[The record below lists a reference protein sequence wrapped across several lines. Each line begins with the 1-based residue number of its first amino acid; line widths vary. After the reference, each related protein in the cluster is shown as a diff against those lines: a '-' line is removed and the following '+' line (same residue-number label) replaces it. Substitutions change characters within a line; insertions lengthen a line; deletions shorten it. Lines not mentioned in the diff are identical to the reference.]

1 MSGIKNHS
9 SFSLGFFWRDF
20 KSDKSFNWFF
30 ILCASLGIIGLILV
44 ESFKIGVEEKVEK
57 NAKNFIASDLA
68 LSTRRALDENEI
80 KKIENYLS
88 EKKFQYAKW
97 TETYSLVTKKNDGKN
112 GSEENV
118 SKLADLNFVTNEF
131 PFYGGVI
138 LENFG
143 KKGPGGWSEIHQS
156 PVLWMSR
163 DLSWELGVKVGDE
176 IKVGEIYFKLAGIIL
191 EDQFSSFRGFNL
203 APKIFLSYNFLS
215 QTDLI
220 KFGSTATFSY
230 SIKLPTNV
238 TVKDIQKEMRSLI
251 TDKAVK
257 ITGAEESSE
266 QISRSLNLLT
276 DYLSLITLLTYLLS
290 LVGLYYFT
298 QYFLSKKLKT
308 FSIYKAL
315 GMKTS
320 TLFKCNFLHLV
331 VLVSSALFFSTFF
344 VMTLLPFIKNYFSK
358 LVGEE
363 LIFSLNALSM
373 LRILAMSLGG
383 SVLALGPLFW
393 GALQTPV
400 ATIFQDLPAELKR
413 IKAYYFL
420 PIVIYVL
427 LLAIFLSNS
436 IKIGLLFISVLAII
450 VLLAA
455 VVFKIFTHLLDKSST
470 DLSFVNKH
478 AARTLSRYFTSSFT
492 IFICLLI
499 GMTLTTFIFQLEG
512 SLRKEFTQSY
522 GDRRP
527 DLFLFDLQDTQAE
540 KFENL
545 VAEKKW
551 NRTTFSPMIRG
562 RLLRINETPVQK
574 REEPGET
581 QSSFQ
586 TREDENSERMRNR
599 GVNLSYRSHLSWS
612 ETIEEGKFN
621 GSDCDESKGLCE
633 ISLEKSYA
641 GRLGAKLGDKLT
653 FDISGIEIS
662 GIVASLRSVKWASF
676 EPNFF
681 ILFQPGVLN
690 EAPKTY
696 LSSIKVKTFEEKR
709 AVFSKMAEVFPSV
722 SLIEVS
728 ELVRKITTIFDL
740 MATAIKFISF
750 LSLFVALIVLIAVS
764 FNHLNLRRR
773 EMGLFYMLGMKSN
786 LIKAIYSREFSILIS
801 MCFVLSIVF
810 GSGLTAIIMK
820 VAFSS
825 DSLFKFSTILP
836 LMLLLSAALYLIV
849 FFRVKRLVKLKNL
862 F

>member
-1 MSGIKNHS
+1 MSIIRNTTGF
-9 SFSLGFFWRDF
+9 SFHFFWRDF
-20 KSDKSFNWFF
+20 KTDKGFNWFF
-30 ILCASLGIIGLILV
+30 ILCASLGIIGLLLV

-68 LSTRRALDENEI
+68 ISTRRALEDSEI
-80 KKIENYLS
+80 KKIENYLQD
-88 EKKFQYAKW
+88 KKFRYAKW
-97 TETYSLVTKKNDGKN
+97 TETYSLVTKKKSNESSSK
-112 GSEENV
+112 ENV
-118 SKLADLNFVTNEF
+118 SKLADLNFVTEEF

-138 LENFG
+138 LEDSG
-143 KKGPGGWSEIHQS
+143 KKGPGNWNEIHQS
-156 PVLWMSR
+156 PILWMSR

-176 IKVGEIYFKLAGIIL
+176 IKVGEIYFKLGGIIL

-203 APKIFLSYNFLS
+203 APKIFLSYRFLT
-215 QTDLI
+215 QTDLV

-230 SIKLPTNV
+230 SIKLPEKEKV
-238 TVKDIQKEMRSLI
+238 TDIQKELRKLI
-251 TDKAVK
+251 SDKSVK
-257 ITGAEESSE
+257 ITGAQESSE
-266 QISRSLNLLT
+266 QIARSLNLLT

-320 TLFKCNFLHLV
+320 VLFKCNFFHLV
-331 VLVSSALFFSTFF
+331 ILILSSVLVSTSLVLTF
-344 VMTLLPFIKNYFSK
+344 LPLVKTYFSQ

-363 LIFSLNALSM
+363 LIFSLSGFSM
-373 LRILAMSLGG
+373 VRILTLSLGG
-383 SVLALGPLFW
+383 SLLALGPLFW
-393 GALQTPV
+393 GALQIPV

-413 IKAYYFL
+413 IKFYYFI
-420 PIVIYVL
+420 PL
-427 LLAIFLSNS
+427 LVYILALAVFLSNS
-436 IKIGLLFISVLAII
+436 IKTGLIFIVALAII

-455 VVFKIFTHLLDKSST
+455 IAFKIFTLGLDKLSSR
-470 DLSFVNKH
+470 LNFINKQ
-478 AARTLSRYFTSSFT
+478 ATRTLSRYFTSSFT
-492 IFICLLI
+492 IFVCLLI

-512 SLRKEFTQSY
+512 SLRQEFTQTY

-540 KFENL
+540 KFEKL
-545 VAEKKW
+545 VQDEKW

-562 RLLRINETPVQK
+562 RLLKINETAVQK
-574 REEPGET
+574 REEPGTT

-599 GVNLSYRSHLSWS
+599 GVNLSYRPKLSWS
-612 ETIEEGKFN
+612 ETIEEGVFN
-621 GSDCDESKGLCE
+621 GETCDGSTGLCG

-641 GRLGAKLGDKLT
+641 GRLGAKIGDKLT

-662 GIVASLRSVKWASF
+662 GVVTSLRSVKWASF

-681 ILFQPGVLN
+681 ILFQPGILN
-690 EAPKTY
+690 EAPKTF
-696 LSSIKVKTFEEKR
+696 LSSIKVKSFEEKR

-728 ELVRKITTIFDL
+728 ELVKKITTIFDL

-750 LSLFVALIVLIAVS
+750 LSLFVALVVLVAVS
-764 FNHLNLRRR
+764 FNHLGLRKR
-773 EMGLFYMLGMKSN
+773 EMGLFYMLGLKSDT
-786 LIKAIYSREFSILIS
+786 IKSIYSREFSLLIS
-801 MCFVLSIVF
+801 LCLFLSIGF
-810 GSGLTAIIMK
+810 GSGLTAAIMNI
-820 VAFSS
+820 VFSS
-825 DSLFKFSTILP
+825 ETLFKFSTVLPVILG
-836 LMLLLSAALYLIV
+836 LSLLLYFIV
-849 FFRVKRLVKLKNL
+849 VMRVKNLVKTKNL